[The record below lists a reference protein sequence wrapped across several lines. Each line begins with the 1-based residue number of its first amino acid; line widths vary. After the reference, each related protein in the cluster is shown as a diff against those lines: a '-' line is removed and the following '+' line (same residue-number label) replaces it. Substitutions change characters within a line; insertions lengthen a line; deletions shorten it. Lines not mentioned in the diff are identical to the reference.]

1 VKLRLLLLGFLAQA
15 AVANAANLTTVV
27 ESAIQHDADL
37 AKARAGYE
45 AAQQSIPKAR
55 AALLPKLSAGWG
67 RAYNRTATV
76 GLPTTDYWQNGWTVG
91 LSQPLFDWTSWTTY
105 KQADLNVARGAAELA
120 DAQQATILRAARAYF
135 EVLSAAD
142 ELKRTTDYAAAV
154 ASHLE
159 VLRRQ
164 QAAGEA
170 TVIDLDEAE
179 SVSQQAQLQQV
190 DAQNDL
196 RLKYR
201 AVEQAT
207 GAPVAFLSPL
217 ANTPIRPT
225 LEPQDA
231 ERWAT
236 QARSQNYAVQR
247 QQIQS
252 RIAELEVSKV
262 QAEHYPVIG
271 LTANHTPASA
281 AAGYAQPT
289 STTTAMLT
297 VTVPLF
303 TGGETRARQKEAV
316 ALEHKAQ
323 AELLAASRQAEAA
336 ARDHFSRFRWS
347 LARTDR
353 LTQLVKTSQKA
364 LESTRIGFKVSGR
377 TSADV
382 LRAVDQLYAN
392 QQSLMRARYES
403 LMSLLQLKAETGTL
417 TLSEVAQVNALLTT
431 DAAVSP

>member
-1 VKLRLLLLGFLAQA
+1 MKVRVLLLGFLAHA
-15 AVANAANLTTVV
+15 AVANAANLMTVV

-37 AKARAGYE
+37 AQARAGYE
-45 AAQQSIPKAR
+45 AAQQAIPKAR

-67 RAYNRTATV
+67 RAYNRTATD

-105 KQADLNVARGAAELA
+105 KQADLIVARGAVELA

-135 EVLSAAD
+135 ELLSAED

-179 SVSQQAQLQQV
+179 SVSQQADLQQM

-196 RLKYR
+196 RFKYR
-201 AVEQAT
+201 TVEQVT

-217 ANTPIRPT
+217 LDKAIRPT

-236 QARSQNYAVQR
+236 QARSQNYTVQR

-252 RIAELEVSKV
+252 RIAELEVGKV
-262 QAEHYPVIG
+262 QSERYPVIG
-271 LTANHTPASA
+271 LTASHTPAGA

-297 VTVPLF
+297 VTVRLF

-353 LTQLVKTSQKA
+353 LAQLVTTSHKA

-392 QQSLMRARYES
+392 QQSFMRARYES

-417 TLSEVAQVNALLTT
+417 TLSEVAQVNALLMP
-431 DAAVSP
+431 DAPVSP

>member
-1 VKLRLLLLGFLAQA
+1 MKFRVLLLGLLAHA
-15 AVANAANLTTVV
+15 AVANAANLMTVV

-37 AKARAGYE
+37 AQARAGYE
-45 AAQQSIPKAR
+45 AAQQAIPKAR

-67 RAYNRTATV
+67 RAYNRIAV
-76 GLPTTDYWQNGWTVG
+76 DGLPTTDYWQNGWTVG
-91 LSQPLFDWTSWTTY
+91 LSQPLFDWTSWTNY
-105 KQADLNVARGAAELA
+105 KQAEFIVARGAVELA

-135 EVLSAAD
+135 ELLAAED
-142 ELKRTTDYAAAV
+142 ELKRTTDYAMAV

-179 SVSQQAQLQQV
+179 SVNQQAELQQM

-201 AVEQAT
+201 AVEQVT
-207 GAPVAFLSPL
+207 GAPVPFLSPL
-217 ANTPIRPT
+217 SDSAMRPT

-231 ERWAT
+231 ERWVT

-252 RIAELEVSKV
+252 RIAELEVGKV
-262 QAEHYPVIG
+262 KSEHYPVVG

-281 AAGYAQPT
+281 AAGYSRPT

-297 VTVPLF
+297 ITVPLF
-303 TGGETRARQKEAV
+303 NGGETHARQKEAV

-323 AELLAASRQAEAA
+323 AELLSASRQAEAA

-353 LTQLVKTSQKA
+353 LAQLVKTSHKA

-392 QQSLMRARYES
+392 QQGLMRARYES

-417 TLSEVAQVNALLTT
+417 TVSEVAQVNALL
-431 DAAVSP
+431 APGAPFSQ